1 MTDIYQVQEGDTIE
15 KLANMFN
22 TTIDNILK
30 ENNLDY
36 TSQIYPG
43 MKVVIPGNR
52 EDYYNTYIVKKGDSL
67 FKIAENYNINP
78 KLLAAFNGL
87 NYDDYIYPDQEI
99 MLPKSGYSY
108 YLTAEGD
115 TLDGVAQIFGSNEE
129 KLLNE
134 NKTIYLLPGQLIVN
148 KK

>member
-22 TTIDNILK
+22 TTIDSILK

-43 MKVVIPGNR
+43 MKLVIPTNR

>member
-1 MTDIYQVQEGDTIE
+1 MTDIYQVQDGETIDE
-15 KLANMFN
+15 LANKFN
-22 TTIDNILK
+22 TTVASILK
-30 ENNLDY
+30 ENNLLNS
-36 TSQIYPG
+36 SQIYPG
-43 MKVVIPGNR
+43 MKVVIPSNR
-52 EDYYNTYIVKKGDSL
+52 ESYYNTYIVKKGDSL

-78 KLLAAFNGL
+78 KLLATFNGL

-115 TLDGVAQIFGSNEE
+115 TLSGVVQIFGSNEE
-129 KLLNE
+129 KLLKE